1 MNSNAIHLDDNDVL
15 ALVSGTLP
23 PERMRELDAHL
34 DSCSD
39 CRQLAAAT
47 AGISRGPGDVPVI
60 GKKDPGAQQLG
71 RYSVLEPV
79 GAGAMGIVYAAY
91 DPQLDRRVALKL
103 LHASGGQGD
112 SEKLRARLLREAQAM
127 ARLSHPNV
135 IAVHDVGTVHD
146 QVFVAMEFVE
156 GETLS
161 SWLEK
166 KQPWHEI
173 LRVFSLSGRGLAAAH
188 AAGLVHRD
196 FKPDNVLIGKD
207 GRVRVTDFGL
217 ASAEDKSPV
226 DWNLATKRPATTS
239 SLSQQ
244 GALVGSPA
252 YMAPEQLRGETVDAR
267 ADEFSFSVALYEA
280 LYGERPFTGAD
291 LQALRTSIEKG
302 EFRAEPGGS
311 RVPGWVRKVILRGLA
326 SDPNDRYPTL
336 DAMLAALEI
345 RPARARYQILLGLA
359 TLLVI
364 VGSLIFLR
372 WQSGKG
378 ERACKGAD
386 TKVENVW
393 RPELK
398 QAASQAFEASKVPYA
413 QDAWQR
419 AQKALDKYATDWIA
433 LRTEACEAT
442 AVRHEQSAELLDL
455 RMSCFD
461 DRLRELSAAA
471 SLFSRTGAD
480 PVVVAKSSNVTSTLT
495 QLSICSDTRALREP
509 GAPTLAQRPQV
520 DALLDRIALVK
531 ALSAA
536 GKPDL
541 NSAQAIS
548 DDAKKLGYA
557 PVEAEALLE
566 LGSITNQSGDNESAH
581 KIFTAA
587 AAAGLRAHTDQIVAS
602 GWIEAL
608 LSDILLSKLE
618 VGDLDEVQARAA
630 VARLGDDLGQQA
642 ALATALAGNARMHD
656 HMDEAT
662 AQARRAVELL
672 DRSHGDNHLLVSAL
686 GALTLSLE
694 SQSKMDEALATQER
708 AWKLAVETYGL
719 EHPVSAEMET
729 EYGNLLCNV
738 KDAPDCEARMLHA
751 MTALKNALGPD
762 HPSVADALVAL
773 ADHSIHRDP
782 KKAQGYFRDAIAVM
796 EKGPKTSSLA
806 YAHAIYGVALEG
818 TQDLSGAIAEQE
830 RAIEIEHAVTGKP
843 EDLETA
849 LARANWGEMLF
860 QLGKLA
866 GARAQLEQAIA
877 IQDAGYGVDNPQ
889 TAETMSTLARVAYA
903 EGKLGEARKLAEKVL
918 AIIQGAMPGSQAVH
932 EHQLLLAR
940 VQQETGSPGALLP
953 ALEEMAALPRAQNP
967 REEEF
972 DRDEA
977 TFLLGRALWLTNGD
991 HFRAH
996 QLAEEA
1002 HAGFVVRGATAKKQA
1017 AEVWR
1022 WLAANH
1028 I

>member
-1 MNSNAIHLDDNDVL
+1 LNSNAIHLDDNDVL

-47 AGISRGPGDVPVI
+47 AGISRGPGDVRVI

-79 GAGAMGIVYAAY
+79 GAGAMGIVYAA
-91 DPQLDRRVALKL
+91 
-103 LHASGGQGD
+103 GGQGD

-226 DWNLATKRPATTS
+226 DWNLATKLPATTS

-393 RPELK
+393 RPALK

-566 LGSITNQSGDNESAH
+566 LGSITNQSGDIESAH

-602 GWIEAL
+602 GWRCSATSSSPNSRWAISTKYRRAQPWRGSATISGSRRRWRRRSRATRECT
-608 LSDILLSKLE
+608 ITWTKRRPR
-618 VGDLDEVQARAA
+618 RAA
-630 VARLGDDLGQQA
+630 RSSCSIDRT
-642 ALATALAGNARMHD
+642 AT
-656 HMDEAT
+656 T
-662 AQARRAVELL
+662 
-672 DRSHGDNHLLVSAL
+672 
-686 GALTLSLE
+686 
-694 SQSKMDEALATQER
+694 
-708 AWKLAVETYGL
+708 
-719 EHPVSAEMET
+719 
-729 EYGNLLCNV
+729 
-738 KDAPDCEARMLHA
+738 
-751 MTALKNALGPD
+751 
-762 HPSVADALVAL
+762 
-773 ADHSIHRDP
+773 
-782 KKAQGYFRDAIAVM
+782 
-796 EKGPKTSSLA
+796 TSSFRRSA
-806 YAHAIYGVALEG
+806 RSPSAW
-818 TQDLSGAIAEQE
+818 
-830 RAIEIEHAVTGKP
+830 RASRRWTKRSPPKSARGSSRSRRTASSIRSRRRWRPST
-843 EDLETA
+843 ETC
-849 LARANWGEMLF
+849 
-860 QLGKLA
+860 
-866 GARAQLEQAIA
+866 
-877 IQDAGYGVDNPQ
+877 
-889 TAETMSTLARVAYA
+889 S
-903 EGKLGEARKLAEKVL
+903 
-918 AIIQGAMPGSQAVH
+918 
-932 EHQLLLAR
+932 
-940 VQQETGSPGALLP
+940 
-953 ALEEMAALPRAQNP
+953 
-967 REEEF
+967 
-972 DRDEA
+972 A
-977 TFLLGRALWLTNGD
+977 T
-991 HFRAH
+991 
-996 QLAEEA
+996 
-1002 HAGFVVRGATAKKQA
+1002 
-1017 AEVWR
+1017 
-1022 WLAANH
+1022 
-1028 I
+1028 